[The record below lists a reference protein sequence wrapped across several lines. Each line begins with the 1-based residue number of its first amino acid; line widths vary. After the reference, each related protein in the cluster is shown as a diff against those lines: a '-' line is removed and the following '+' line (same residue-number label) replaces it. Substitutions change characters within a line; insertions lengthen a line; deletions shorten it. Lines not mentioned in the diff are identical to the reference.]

1 MIKTR
6 ITELFDLK
14 YPIIQ
19 APMGPF
25 YTTELCVAVSEAG
38 GLGVLSHTNL
48 MGKNS
53 IKEMKKNINYVIEH
67 TDKPFGI
74 NIRTARMQPDAIPIA
89 RMVAKM
95 INQNPKVREQLVYGV
110 TSAGSPRKV
119 ARIWKKKCPTL
130 QHFHVAPALYL
141 AQKVINAECDGLV
154 VTGIEGG
161 GHQSYEKISTLVLEQ
176 QAVREFPDVPLVACG
191 GFASPEGVAM
201 GIAGGADAIAMGT
214 RFITT
219 NQSEFHQ
226 KYKDLIY
233 PASARDTLI
242 TTGAFGP
249 IRLLKNKYSLEHGQ
263 VLAKEEKI
271 AQEESF
277 SVEELQKEM
286 ERYELVYRGDVEN
299 GAVLAGQT
307 VGLIEHAMD
316 VDDILSTFTKK
327 AEKQLKRSVGKI
339 HS

>member
-1 MIKTR
+1 MIKTK

-48 MGKNS
+48 RGKNS
-53 IKEMKKNINYVIEH
+53 IKEMKNNINYVIEH

-74 NIRTARMQPDAIPIA
+74 NIRTARMQPDAIPLA
-89 RMVAKM
+89 RTVAKM
-95 INQNPKVREQLVYGV
+95 IDRDPKVREQLVYGV

-119 ARIWKKKCPTL
+119 SRIWKKKCPTI

-141 AQKVINAECDGLV
+141 ARKVIESNCDGLV

-161 GHQSYEKISTLVLEQ
+161 GHQSYEQISTLILEQ
-176 QAVREFPDVPLVACG
+176 QAVKEFPNVPLVVCG

-201 GIAGGADAIAMGT
+201 GLAGGADAVAMGT
-214 RFITT
+214 RFIASK
-219 NQSEFHQ
+219 QSEFHQ
-226 KYKDLIY
+226 NYKDLIY
-233 PASARDTLI
+233 PASARETLL

-249 IRLLKNKYSLEHGQ
+249 IRLLKNKYSLEHGKI
-263 VLAKEEKI
+263 LSKEEKI
-271 AQEESF
+271 SQEEGF
-277 SVEELQKEM
+277 SVEELEKEM
-286 ERYELVYRGDVEN
+286 DRYELVYKGDVEN
-299 GAVLAGQT
+299 GAVLVGQT
-307 VGLIEHAMD
+307 VGLIDEPME
-316 VDDILSTFTKK
+316 VEDILSTFTQK
-327 AEKQLKRSVGKI
+327 AEELLKKSVDKI
-339 HS
+339 A

>member
-1 MIKTR
+1 MIKTK

-48 MGKNS
+48 RGKNS
-53 IKEMKKNINYVIEH
+53 IKEMKNNINYVIEH

-74 NIRTARMQPDAIPIA
+74 NIRTARMQPDAIPLA
-89 RMVAKM
+89 RTVAKM
-95 INQNPKVREQLVYGV
+95 IDRDPKVREQLVYGV

-119 ARIWKKKCPTL
+119 SRIWKKKCPTI

-141 AQKVINAECDGLV
+141 ARKIIKSNCDGLV

-161 GHQSYEKISTLVLEQ
+161 GHQSYEQISTLVLEQ
-176 QAVREFPDVPLVACG
+176 QAVREFPNVPLVVCG

-201 GIAGGADAIAMGT
+201 GLAGGADAVVMGT
-214 RFITT
+214 RFIASK
-219 NQSEFHQ
+219 QSEFHQ
-226 KYKDLIY
+226 NYKELIY
-233 PASARDTLI
+233 PASARDTLL

-249 IRLLKNKYSLEHGQ
+249 IRLLENKYSLEHGKI
-263 VLAKEEKI
+263 LSKEEKI
-271 AQEESF
+271 SQEEGF
-277 SVEELQKEM
+277 SVEELEKEM
-286 ERYELVYRGDVEN
+286 DRYELVYKGDVEN
-299 GAVLAGQT
+299 GAVLVGQT
-307 VGLIEHAMD
+307 VGLIDEPME
-316 VDDILSTFTKK
+316 VEDILSTFTQK
-327 AEKQLKRSVGKI
+327 AEDLLKKSVEKI
-339 HS
+339 E